1 MAIVFGTVK
10 KVKYHNELNDW
21 AVIELK
27 TQHGDRFIAK
37 GKLGAQLEGYHLEIL
52 GKWVPSPHG
61 GSEQFESA
69 SYKVSPPSTEEG
81 VFLFLTSGLFKGLS
95 KKIGKSLVAKF
106 GSKTLDHLDADINVL
121 NLIDGVGPRKFIQ
134 IRDSY
139 KETKPQQEK
148 IFTLI
153 SEYQFSFT
161 EALQIVTAFPKN
173 TLKIIEENPYAVYR
187 GMPKIPFVRFDRIIM
202 RKAYPKD
209 SEYRVREVI
218 NYYMKTN
225 YGKGHTVTSQQQLM
239 DSVYKYTGLDKYIIQ
254 TQIDWMLQK
263 KRLWSFYL
271 GNTPVFQMK
280 WLYQCE
286 KEIAT
291 RMSYLIDTPATKQ
304 LIFDPTDKRLEKLKA
319 QQRVA
324 VEAPFRNKVSIIK
337 GKPGTGKTTLLRT
350 MLDLLEDQNAVVLT
364 CSPTGKASQRLREV
378 TGRHCDTIHRALGAS
393 YESDEFKF
401 DDTNP
406 LVCDV
411 LLVDETS
418 MLDTPLMRSVLR
430 ALPFACRIVLIGD
443 PDQLPSVNMGAV
455 FMNLIESNTIPVYQ
469 LTQVLRITKEDGSI
483 PTPLMMAEKVLTGK
497 YNPPAND
504 EEWLYVNT
512 QSNTQSEQAL
522 VGLIGKMKAKG
533 LTYHD
538 VQVFSP
544 VNDDDLGVTSLNR
557 IVKNAFTPGAEQ
569 KILVGD
575 KVIQTSNSYELE
587 AFNGDVG
594 VVKEI
599 NVDAVEEEPYMVVDM
614 NGKEI
619 EYGKKD
625 AYQLALAYA
634 ISGHKSQGSEYPH
647 IIIMIPDH
655 YYALMDRYWLNTLI
669 TRCQKH
675 CTIIGPKGVLDKTA
689 LSRISHQRKTLLVQ
703 QMRQFLKQV

>member
-1 MAIVFGTVK
+1 MATVFGTVK
-10 KVKYHNELNDW
+10 KVKYHNEISDW

-37 GKLGAQLEGYHLEIL
+37 GNLGAQLEGYHLEIA
-52 GKWVPSPHG
+52 GKWVASPHG
-61 GSEQFESA
+61 GSEQFDA
-69 SYKVSPPSTEEG
+69 RSYKVSPPSTEDG

-95 KKIGKSLVAKF
+95 KKIGRSLVDSFGAKA
-106 GSKTLDHLDADINVL
+106 LDHLDADINIL

-148 IFTLI
+148 IFALI

-161 EALQIVTAFPKN
+161 EALQIVTSFPKN
-173 TLKIIEENPYAVYR
+173 TLSIVESNPYSVYR
-187 GMPKIPFVRFDRIIM
+187 GLSKMAFVRFDRIIM
-202 RKAYPKD
+202 SKGYPKD
-209 SEYRVREVI
+209 SEFRIREVI
-218 NYYMKTN
+218 NHYMKSN
-225 YGKGHTVTSQQQLM
+225 HGKGHTVTSQQQLM
-239 DSVYKYTGLDKYIIQ
+239 DNVTKYTRLDQYVIQ
-254 TQIDWMLQK
+254 AQIDWLIQK
-263 KRLWSFYL
+263 KRLWPFIL
-271 GNTPVFQMK
+271 NNTPVYQMK

-291 RMSYLIDTPATKQ
+291 RLSRILETPATKQ
-304 LIFDPTDKRLEKLKA
+304 LIFNDEDERLDILKEH
-319 QQRVA
+319 QRA
-324 VEAPFRNKVSIIK
+324 AIPAPFRHKVSIIT
-337 GKPGTGKTTLLRT
+337 GKPGTGKTTLLKT

-378 TGRHCDTIHRALGAS
+378 TKRHCDTIHRTLGAS

-406 LVCDV
+406 LECDV
-411 LLVDETS
+411 LLIDETS
-418 MLDTPLMRSVLR
+418 MLDTPLMRSILR
-430 ALPFACRIVLIGD
+430 ALPFTCRVVLIGD

-455 FMNLIESNTIPVYQ
+455 FRDLINSGTIPVYS
-469 LTQVLRITKEDGSI
+469 LTQVLRITKADGSI
-483 PTPLMMAEKVLTGK
+483 PTPLMMAERVLSGVFDS
-497 YNPPAND
+497 PAND

-512 QSNTQSEQAL
+512 YNNAQSEQAL
-522 VGLIGKMKAKG
+522 VSLINKMKSKG
-533 LTYHD
+533 LSYHD

-544 VNDDDLGVTSLNR
+544 INDDELGVVRLND
-557 IVKNAFTPGAEQ
+557 VAKNAFTPGAE
-569 KILVGD
+569 KKLLVGD
-575 KVIQTSNSYELE
+575 KVIQTVNNYDLDS
-587 AFNGDVG
+587 FNGDVG
-594 VVKEI
+594 IIKKIDPEAE
-599 NVDAVEEEPYMVVDM
+599 DDEPYMVVDM

-625 AYQLALAYA
+625 SHQLALAYA

-675 CTIIGPKGVLDKTA
+675 CTIIGPKGILDKTA
-689 LSRISHQRKTLLVQ
+689 KSRISHLRKTLLVQ
-703 QMRQFLKQV
+703 QLRLFLKKV

>member
-1 MAIVFGTVK
+1 MATVFGTVK

-52 GKWVPSPHG
+52 GRWVPSPHG
-61 GSEQFESA
+61 GAEQFESS

-95 KKIGKSLVAKF
+95 KKIGKSLVSKF
-106 GSKTLDHLDADINVL
+106 GAKSLDHLDADINIL
-121 NLIDGVGPRKFIQ
+121 KLIDGVGPRKFIQ

-173 TLKIIEENPYAVYR
+173 TMKTIEQNPYSVYR
-187 GMPKIPFVRFDRIIM
+187 GMSKIPFVRFDRIIM

-209 SEYRVREVI
+209 SDYRVREVI
-218 NYYMKTN
+218 NHYMKTN
-225 YGKGHTVTSQQQLM
+225 YGKGHTVTSQAQLM
-239 DSVYKYTGLDKYIIQ
+239 DSVFKYTGLDKYIIQ
-254 TQIDWMLQK
+254 TQINWMIQK
-263 KRLWSFYL
+263 KRLWVSYL
-271 GNTPVFQMK
+271 GNIPVYQMK

-291 RMSYLIDTPATKQ
+291 RMYHLMDTPATKQ
-304 LIFDPTDKRLEKLKA
+304 LIFEPTDKRLEILKP
-319 QQRVA
+319 QQRLA
-324 VEAPFRNKVSIIK
+324 VEAPFRNKVSIIR

-393 YESDEFKF
+393 YESDEFKY

-411 LLVDETS
+411 LLLDETS
-418 MLDTPLMRSVLR
+418 MLDTPLMRSTLR
-430 ALPFACRIVLIGD
+430 ALPFTCRIVLIGD
-443 PDQLPSVNMGAV
+443 PDQLPSVNMGSV
-455 FMNLIESNTIPVYQ
+455 FMDLIESNTIPVYQ
-469 LTQVLRITKEDGSI
+469 LTQVLRITKADGSI

-497 YNPPAND
+497 FSPPQDD
-504 EEWLYVNT
+504 EEWMYINT
-512 QSNTQSEQAL
+512 QSDAQSEQAL
-522 VGLIGKMKAKG
+522 VGLIHKMKSNG
-533 LTYHD
+533 LSYHD

-544 VNDDDLGVTSLNR
+544 INDSDLGVYSLNR

-569 KILVGD
+569 GVLVGD
-575 KVIQTSNSYELE
+575 KVIQTENNYELNS
-587 AFNGDVG
+587 FNGDVG
-594 VVKEI
+594 VVKTIDVE
-599 NVDAVEEEPYMVVDM
+599 AVAEEPYMLVDM
-614 NGKEI
+614 NGNDI
-619 EYGKKD
+619 EYTKKD
-625 AYQLALAYA
+625 INQLALAYA

-647 IIIMIPDH
+647 IIIMVPDH
-655 YYALMDRYWLNTLI
+655 YYGLMDRYWLNTLI

-689 LSRISHQRKTLLVQ
+689 LSKVSHQRKTLLVQ
-703 QMRQFLKQV
+703 QMRQFLTQV